1 MSIQSDKLLLIETEK
16 LQKSKG
22 TPTTSLFFFA
32 AAESFYTNINH
43 FKVNLRGVVVFC
55 LKIIRYKR
63 KGTVS
68 DDSLKGRWLKG
79 RCFLLKI
86 ESRLIR

>member
-32 AAESFYTNINH
+32 AAESFNANI
-43 FKVNLRGVVVFC
+43 KLLKDNLRGVVFC
-55 LKIIRYKR
+55 LKIIRDKGKGMIERR
-63 KGTVS
+63 KYLMIG
-68 DDSLKGRWLKG
+68 
-79 RCFLLKI
+79 
-86 ESRLIR
+86 